1 MTEKGGQHILQTAL
15 SSGFSATEGVHNKKT
30 QRVDSSFDGLAHTL
44 PQDVVPQV
52 TSRVTFKGKHHNVDF
67 PYISWGAWSW
77 GDKASWSWSD
87 DEMPAL
93 EAGWK
98 HAVSEGAG
106 WIDNAQAYGSGR
118 SEEITKGLLQG
129 LPRDSY
135 QIQTKWYVV
144 PDNLTNVFHPNQAPA
159 IMLRDSLKRM
169 GLGYIDCYLVHGN
182 IFPSSIKAVAKGL
195 ADAVEEGLTKT
206 VGVANFN
213 EADMIKMADALAEY
227 GVPLATNQCE
237 YNLLRRHPET
247 SGLLAACKE
256 RGIHFQSY
264 SSLAQGRLTGKY
276 DKNNPPPKNHR
287 FSSYPMEELE
297 PQLNVLREI
306 ADRRGKPVAAVAL
319 NYNISK
325 GILPVVGIRSKEMV
339 DTNLAALGWR
349 LSEEEMKQLDAVGL
363 EGKTTKLWQ
372 QG

>member
-1 MTEKGGQHILQTAL
+1 
-15 SSGFSATEGVHNKKT
+15 
-30 QRVDSSFDGLAHTL
+30 
-44 PQDVVPQV
+44 
-52 TSRVTFKGKHHNVDF
+52 
-67 PYISWGAWSW
+67 
-77 GDKASWSWSD
+77 
-87 DEMPAL
+87 MPAL

-118 SEEITKGLLQG
+118 SEEITKGLPQG

-169 GLGYIDCYLVHGN
+169 GLDYIDCYLVHGN
-182 IFPSSIKAVAKGL
+182 IFPSSIKPWPRVSPTL
-195 ADAVEEGLTKT
+195 WRREDFNKT

-237 YNLLRRHPET
+237 YNLLRR
-247 SGLLAACKE
+247 
-256 RGIHFQSY
+256 
-264 SSLAQGRLTGKY
+264 SLAQGRLTGKY

-287 FSSYPMEELE
+287 FSSYLMEELE

-325 GILPVVGIRSKEMV
+325 GILPVASIRSREMV

-349 LSEEEMKQLDAVGL
+349 LNH
-363 EGKTTKLWQ
+363 
-372 QG
+372 